1 MNRFL
6 PAILLLVLTA
16 ACLPGGASGAAPAP
30 LVYVAIG
37 ASDAV
42 GVGASAPEQDG
53 WVPRLWEHLPADWTL
68 VNLGVSGSKL
78 SEALEQQLPV
88 ALAAQP
94 DLVTVWL
101 ATNDLVGRVPLEGY
115 TADLDRLL
123 SALDTTGA
131 PVLLGNLPDL
141 AQLPAL
147 RSADPTLVRR
157 EVDVWNAAIAE
168 VASHHH
174 VVLVDLR
181 STWLEL
187 AAHPEYVAA
196 DGFHPSS
203 LGHARLAEQFWQA
216 LQASGA
222 LVVTQHG

>member
-1 MNRFL
+1 M
-6 PAILLLVLTA
+6 TA

-37 ASDAV
+37 ASDTV

-53 WVPRLWEHLPADWTL
+53 WVPRLRERLPADSTL

-78 SEALEQQLPV
+78 SEALEQQLRSPSP
-88 ALAAQP
+88 LSPIWSQSGSRP
-94 DLVTVWL
+94 MILT
-101 ATNDLVGRVPLEGY
+101 GRVPLDGY

-131 PVLLGNLPDL
+131 AVLLGNLPDL

-147 RSADPTLVRR
+147 RSADPTLLRR
-157 EVDVWNAAIAE
+157 EVDAWNAAIAE
-168 VASHHH
+168 VASHHR
-174 VVLVDLR
+174 VILVDLR

-203 LGHARLAEQFWQA
+203 LGHARLADQFWQA

>member
-1 MNRFL
+1 MSRFL
-6 PAILLLVLTA
+6 PAIFVLILTA
-16 ACLPGGASGAAPAP
+16 ACLPHGASGAGTAP

-37 ASDAV
+37 ASDAI

-53 WVPRLWEHLPADWTL
+53 WVPLLRDRLPDDSTL

-101 ATNDLVGRVPLEGY
+101 AANDLTGRVPLEAY

-123 SALDTTGA
+123 AALDTTGA
-131 PVLLGNLPDL
+131 TVLLGNLPDL

-147 RSADPTLVRR
+147 RAVDPTLVRQ
-157 EVDVWNAAIAE
+157 EVDAWNAAIAE
-168 VASHHH
+168 VASHHR
-174 VVLVDLR
+174 VILVDLR
-181 STWLEL
+181 TTWQEL

-203 LGHARLAEQFWQA
+203 LGHARLAERFWQA

-222 LVVTQHG
+222 PLVTPLG

>member
-1 MNRFL
+1 MTRFL
-6 PAILLLVLTA
+6 PALLLLIVTV
-16 ACLPGGASGAAPAP
+16 ACLPPGASGAGTAP

-42 GVGASAPEQDG
+42 GVGASAPERDG
-53 WVPRLWEHLPADWTL
+53 WVPRLRDRLPADSTL
-68 VNLGVSGSKL
+68 VNLGVAGSKL
-78 SEALEQQLPV
+78 SDALEQQLPV

-101 ATNDLVGRVPLEGY
+101 ATNDLTGRVPLEAY
-115 TADLDRLL
+115 AADLDRLL
-123 SALDTTGA
+123 GALDATGA
-131 PVLLGNLPDL
+131 TVLLGNLPDL

-147 RSADPTLVRR
+147 RAVDPLLMRR
-157 EVDVWNAAIAE
+157 EVDTWNAAIAE
-168 VASHHH
+168 VASRHR

-181 STWLEL
+181 TTWQEL

-222 LVVTQHG
+222 LLLSQHG